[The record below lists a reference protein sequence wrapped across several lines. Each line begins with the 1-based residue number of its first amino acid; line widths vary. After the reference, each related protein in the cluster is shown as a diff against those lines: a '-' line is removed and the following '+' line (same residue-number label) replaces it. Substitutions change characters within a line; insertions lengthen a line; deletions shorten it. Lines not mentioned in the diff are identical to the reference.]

1 MITARYNQKTLE
13 LKLSRALVEARGD
26 RVTHDIQGEVEEV
39 IDAENDIIRAS
50 GRGGS
55 HNADFANQ
63 QVRVTRSG
71 AGRINIQAGWINA
84 PGDAMERGTGGRL
97 WYQYQDSGFH
107 LFGGPNWIEG
117 VGATIDRRENVIAAV
132 ERALDRHV
140 ERVARELNR

>member
-13 LKLSRALVEARGD
+13 LKLSRALIEARGD
-26 RVTHDIQGEVEEV
+26 RVTHDIQDEVEEI
-39 IDAENDIIRAS
+39 IDAENSIIRAS
-50 GRGGS
+50 GRGGR

-63 QVRVTRSG
+63 QVRVTRSA

-84 PGDAMERGTGGRL
+84 PGDAHERGGGGRL
-97 WYQYQDSGFH
+97 WYQYQDAGFH

-140 ERVARELNR
+140 GRVARELNR